1 MLCLEISHVG
11 DPAVLGDH
19 SAAVGAASL
28 HHPVPGPMCTGCV
41 LDAWPGVD
49 KSDSPIVKEY
59 GSGAER
65 VVGM

>member
-19 SAAVGAASL
+19 SAAAGTASL

-41 LDAWPGVD
+41 LDAWRGQ
-49 KSDSPIVKEY
+49 E
-59 GSGAER
+59 
-65 VVGM
+65 